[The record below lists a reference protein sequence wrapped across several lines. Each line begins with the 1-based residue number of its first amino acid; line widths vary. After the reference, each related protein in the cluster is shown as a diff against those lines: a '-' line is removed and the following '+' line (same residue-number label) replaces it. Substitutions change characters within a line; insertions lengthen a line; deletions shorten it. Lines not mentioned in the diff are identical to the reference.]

1 MGGKDQARLMTL
13 SIGWWKFCFWTKIE
27 RYFFGNFVLFFGSFC
42 EKTTSNIK
50 FWYSGWRFLFIYFND
65 SPIYRTLFSYLTKG
79 FENIPQKKISKMK
92 KFGRYRKDSRSIL
105 WQKIFHFLL
114 LIFLI
119 TFQISMNNFKNWM
132 VNGCMHRPNLVVMS
146 KTSITICTRTR
157 PCGELWLVKGCIYMN
172 S

>member
-1 MGGKDQARLMTL
+1 MLL
-13 SIGWWKFCFWTKIE
+13 WKFCALFWVFLWEEDFK
-27 RYFFGNFVLFFGSFC
+27 YKVLV
-42 EKTTSNIK
+42 EWVKV
-50 FWYSGWRFLFIYFND
+50 FIYLFFND

-119 TFQISMNNFKNWM
+119 TFQISMNNLKKWM
-132 VNGCMHRPNLVVMS
+132 VNGCMHRTNLIIMS
-146 KTSITICTRTR
+146 KSSITICTTTR
-157 PCGELWLVKGCIYMN
+157 PCDELWLVKECLYMN

>member
-1 MGGKDQARLMTL
+1 MLL
-13 SIGWWKFCFWTKIE
+13 WKFCALFWVFLWEEDFK
-27 RYFFGNFVLFFGSFC
+27 YKVLV
-42 EKTTSNIK
+42 EWVKV
-50 FWYSGWRFLFIYFND
+50 FIYFLM
-65 SPIYRTLFSYLTKG
+65 ILLFIELYFHISLKVLKTSHK
-79 FENIPQKKISKMK
+79 KKISKMK
-92 KFGRYRKDSRSIL
+92 KFGRYRKHSRSIL

-119 TFQISMNNFKNWM
+119 TFQISMNNFKKWM

-146 KTSITICTRTR
+146 KSSITICTRTR